1 MFSCLIIAILVS
13 SIIVARL
20 NMKKDAE
27 ELVEHLLA
35 LGDAGLCVQISGTDV
50 ESILQAVYQKGRED
64 AARELREAQEAREA
78 EKYISKS
85 EAMALLGKSSATL
98 WKWNKKGYL
107 KWVKRGGTV
116 TYKKRD
122 VMEILQGI

>member
-1 MFSCLIIAILVS
+1 
-13 SIIVARL
+13 
-20 NMKKDAE
+20 MKIDAE

-35 LGDAGLCVQISGTDV
+35 LGDAGLSVQIAGADV
-50 ESILQAVYQKGRED
+50 VSILQAVYQKGRED

-122 VMEILQGI
+122 VMEILQG